1 MNAYANSPTNTILTG
16 LPMHPTWKLL
26 DCYVTANWYSSDLRG
41 TGIFRCVSFKFFLQ
55 LDCCTKSKSVEL
67 NQNANNHV
75 LLNQNIY
82 NSEGFLKIKL
92 RDFTFILFFT
102 LYFFSSTKW
111 LLKAEFISSKKSYSR
126 SYILRFY
133 LLF

>member
-1 MNAYANSPTNTILTG
+1 MLMQTVQQIQSWLVCPSNMKIVR
-16 LPMHPTWKLL
+16 LL
-26 DCYVTANWYSSDLRG
+26 RHSWYSSDLRG